1 MVSTCLFEVANK
13 LLSISVQSKL
23 SLCLLIVV
31 VAWIALIVIPP
42 CDNRYYPS
50 PADDDNYNEG
60 DSDVDG
66 DRDSDGY
73 DDDDDDGD
81 YDYGDAE
88 KDADNDYYPA
98 V

>member
-13 LLSISVQSKL
+13 SLSILVQSKL

-50 PADDDNYNEG
+50 PSDDDSYDEG
-60 DSDVDG
+60 DSDVDC
-66 DRDSDGY
+66 DHDSDGY
-73 DDDDDDGD
+73 DDYDGD
-81 YDYGDAE
+81 YDFGDAE
-88 KDADNDYYPA
+88 QDGDNDYYPA